1 MGEDVCRHSPQ
12 ARFPAHDPTEVFARE
27 FVRQGLREGGHE
39 VDWEIDGQRGLR
51 EALAARHDLM
61 LLDIMLPGV
70 DGLQLLAEV
79 RRREVK
85 TPVLLL
91 TALDDVDDRVRGLD
105 RGADDYLTKPFAFS
119 ELLARIRALSRRPPL
134 EMEPVL
140 RVGDLELDMVRH
152 EVRRGDRR
160 IDLSRREFGL
170 LEFFMRNAR
179 QLLTRSQLA
188 ERVWGF
194 DFFHDS
200 NVVEV
205 YVGYLRRKLDA
216 PGSKTR
222 IRTVRG
228 MGYILDIDDGD

>member
-1 MGEDVCRHSPQ
+1 M
-12 ARFPAHDPTEVFARE
+12 
-27 FVRQGLREGGHE
+27 RQK
-39 VDWEIDGQRGLR
+39 EI
-51 EALAARHDLM
+51 
-61 LLDIMLPGV
+61 
-70 DGLQLLAEV
+70 
-79 RRREVK
+79 K

-91 TALDDVDDRVRGLD
+91 TALDGVDDRVRGLD
-105 RGADDYLTKPFAFS
+105 QGADDYLTKPFAFS

-140 RVGDLELDMVRH
+140 RVGDLELDIMRH

-170 LEFFMRNAR
+170 LEFFMRNPG

-205 YVGYLRRKLDA
+205 YVGYLRRKLDG
-216 PGSKTR
+216 PGSHAH

-228 MGYILDIDDGD
+228 MGYILDVDAGG

>member
-1 MGEDVCRHSPQ
+1 MRLLLVED
-12 ARFPAHDPTEVFARE
+12 DKGLGE
-27 FVRQGLREGGHE
+27 FVRQGLREAGHE
-39 VDWEIDGQRGLR
+39 VDWETDGQRGLR
-51 EALAARHDLM
+51 EALAARHDLV
-61 LLDIMLPGV
+61 LLDVMLPGMG
-70 DGLQLLAEV
+70 GLEILGEM

-91 TALDDVDDRVRGLD
+91 TALDGVDDRVRGLD
-105 RGADDYLTKPFAFS
+105 QGADDYLTKPFAFS

-140 RVGDLELDMVRH
+140 RVGDLELDIMRH

-170 LEFFMRNAR
+170 LEFFMRNPG

-205 YVGYLRRKLDA
+205 YVGYLRRKLDG
-216 PGSKTR
+216 PGSR
-222 IRTVRG
+222 AHIRTVRG
-228 MGYILDIDDGD
+228 MGYILDVDDGG

>member
-1 MGEDVCRHSPQ
+1 VRLLLIED
-12 ARFPAHDPTEVFARE
+12 DKGLGE
-27 FVRQGLREGGHE
+27 FVRQGLREAGHE
-39 VDWEIDGQRGLR
+39 VDWETDGQRGLH
-51 EALAARHDLM
+51 EALATRHDLV
-61 LLDIMLPGV
+61 LLDVMLPGI
-70 DGLQLLAEV
+70 DGLEVLAEM
-79 RRREVK
+79 RRQEVK

-91 TALDDVDDRVRGLD
+91 TALDGVDDRVRGLD
-105 RGADDYLTKPFAFS
+105 QGADDYLTKPFAFS

-140 RVGDLELDMVRH
+140 RVGDLELDIVRH
-152 EVRRGDRR
+152 DVRRGERR
-160 IDLSRREFGL
+160 IELSRREFSL
-170 LEFFMRNAR
+170 LEFFMRNAG

-205 YVGYLRRKLDA
+205 YVGYLRRKLDS
-216 PGSKTR
+216 PGSLTQ

-228 MGYILDIDDGD
+228 MGYILDTGDSG

>member
-1 MGEDVCRHSPQ
+1 MRLLLVED
-12 ARFPAHDPTEVFARE
+12 DKGLGE
-27 FVRQGLREGGHE
+27 FVRQGLREAGHE
-39 VDWEIDGQRGLR
+39 VDWETDGQRGLR
-51 EALAARHDLM
+51 EALAAGHDLV
-61 LLDIMLPGV
+61 LLDVMLPGMG
-70 DGLQLLAEV
+70 GLDILGEM

-91 TALDDVDDRVRGLD
+91 TALDSVDDRVRGLD
-105 RGADDYLTKPFAFS
+105 QGADDYLTKPFAFS
-119 ELLARIRALSRRPPL
+119 ELLARIRALSRRPSL

-140 RVGDLELDMVRH
+140 RVGDLELDIMRH

-160 IDLSRREFGL
+160 IELSRREFGL
-170 LEFFMRNAR
+170 LEFFMRNPG

-205 YVGYLRRKLDA
+205 YVGYLRRKLDG
-216 PGSKTR
+216 PGSCAL

-228 MGYILDIDDGD
+228 MGYILDVDDGG

>member
-1 MGEDVCRHSPQ
+1 MRLLLIEDDKSLG
-12 ARFPAHDPTEVFARE
+12 E
-27 FVRQGLREGGHE
+27 FVRQGLREAGHE
-39 VDWEIDGQRGLR
+39 VDWETDGQRGLR
-51 EALAARHDLM
+51 EALATRHDLV
-61 LLDIMLPGV
+61 LLDVMLPGI
-70 DGLQLLAEV
+70 DGLEV
-79 RRREVK
+79 LGEMRRREVK

-91 TALDDVDDRVRGLD
+91 TALDGVDDRVRGLD

-140 RVGDLELDMVRH
+140 RVGDLELDIVRH
-152 EVRRGDRR
+152 DVRRGERR
-160 IDLSRREFGL
+160 IELSRREFNL
-170 LEFFMRNAR
+170 LEFFMRNAG

-205 YVGYLRRKLDA
+205 YVGYVRRKLDS
-216 PGSKTR
+216 PGGLTH

-228 MGYILDIDDGD
+228 MGYILDVGDGG

>member
-1 MGEDVCRHSPQ
+1 MRLLLVED
-12 ARFPAHDPTEVFARE
+12 DKGLGE
-27 FVRQGLREGGHE
+27 FVRQGLREAGHE
-39 VDWEIDGQRGLR
+39 VDWETDGQRGLR
-51 EALAARHDLM
+51 EALAARHDLV
-61 LLDIMLPGV
+61 LLDVMLPGLG
-70 DGLQLLAEV
+70 GLEILAEM
-79 RRREVK
+79 RRSEIK

-91 TALDDVDDRVRGLD
+91 TALDGVDDRVRGLD
-105 RGADDYLTKPFAFS
+105 QGADDYLTKPFAFS

-140 RVGDLELDMVRH
+140 RVGDLELDIMRH

-170 LEFFMRNAR
+170 LEFFMRNSG

-205 YVGYLRRKLDA
+205 YVGYLRRKLDG
-216 PGSKTR
+216 PGSHAH

-228 MGYILDIDDGD
+228 MGYILDVDAGG

>member
-1 MGEDVCRHSPQ
+1 MRLLLIED
-12 ARFPAHDPTEVFARE
+12 DKGLGE
-27 FVRQGLREGGHE
+27 FVRQGLREAGHE
-39 VDWEIDGQRGLR
+39 VDWETDGQGGLR
-51 EALAARHDLM
+51 EASADRHDLL
-61 LLDIMLPGV
+61 LLDVMLPGM
-70 DGLQLLAEV
+70 DGLQLLGEL

-91 TALDDVDDRVRGLD
+91 TALDAVDDRVRGLD
-105 RGADDYLTKPFAFS
+105 QGADDYLTKPFAFS

-134 EMEPVL
+134 ETEPVL
-140 RVGDLELDMVRH
+140 RVGDLELDIVRH
-152 EVRRGDRR
+152 DVRRGERR
-160 IDLSRREFGL
+160 IELSRREFSL
-170 LEFFMRNAR
+170 LEFFMRNAG

-205 YVGYLRRKLDA
+205 YVGYLRRKLDS
-216 PGSKTR
+216 PGSQTH

-228 MGYILDIDDGD
+228 MGYILDVGDGG

>member
-1 MGEDVCRHSPQ
+1 MGVRLLLIEDDKSLG
-12 ARFPAHDPTEVFARE
+12 E
-27 FVRQGLREGGHE
+27 FVRQGLREAGHE
-39 VDWEIDGQRGLR
+39 VDWETDGQRGLH
-51 EALAARHDLM
+51 EALATRHDLV
-61 LLDIMLPGV
+61 LLDVMLPGI
-70 DGLQLLAEV
+70 DGLEVLAEM
-79 RRREVK
+79 RRQEVK

-91 TALDDVDDRVRGLD
+91 TALDGVDDRVRGLD
-105 RGADDYLTKPFAFS
+105 QGADDYLTKPFAFS

-140 RVGDLELDMVRH
+140 RVGDLELDIVRH
-152 EVRRGDRR
+152 DVRRGERR
-160 IDLSRREFGL
+160 IELSRREFSL
-170 LEFFMRNAR
+170 LEFFMRNAG

-205 YVGYLRRKLDA
+205 YVGYLRRKLDS
-216 PGSKTR
+216 PGSLTQ

-228 MGYILDIDDGD
+228 MGYILDTGDSG

>member
-1 MGEDVCRHSPQ
+1 VEDDRGLG
-12 ARFPAHDPTEVFARE
+12 E
-27 FVRQGLREGGHE
+27 FVRQGLREAGHD
-39 VDWEIDGQRGLR
+39 VDWETDGQGGLR
-51 EALAARHDLM
+51 EALALRHDLV
-61 LLDIMLPGV
+61 LLDVLLPGV
-70 DGLQLLAEV
+70 SGLEILGEM
-79 RRREVK
+79 RRKEVK

-91 TALDDVDDRVRGLD
+91 TALDGVDDRVRGLD
-105 RGADDYLTKPFAFS
+105 QGADDYLTKPFAFS

-134 EMEPVL
+134 EIEPVL
-140 RVGDLELDMVRH
+140 RVGDLELDIMRH
-152 EVRRGDRR
+152 EVRRGDSR

-170 LEFFMRNAR
+170 LEFFMRNPG

-205 YVGYLRRKLDA
+205 YVGYLRRKLDG
-216 PGSKTR
+216 PGSPAH

-228 MGYILDIDDGD
+228 MGYILDVDAGG

>member
-1 MGEDVCRHSPQ
+1 VRLLLIEDDKSLG
-12 ARFPAHDPTEVFARE
+12 E
-27 FVRQGLREGGHE
+27 FVRQGLREAGHE
-39 VDWEIDGQRGLR
+39 VDWETDGQRGLR
-51 EALAARHDLM
+51 EALATRHDLV
-61 LLDIMLPGV
+61 LLDVMLPGI
-70 DGLQLLAEV
+70 DGLEV
-79 RRREVK
+79 LGEMRRREVK

-91 TALDDVDDRVRGLD
+91 TALDGVDDRVRGLD

-140 RVGDLELDMVRH
+140 RVGDLELDIVRH
-152 EVRRGDRR
+152 DVRRGERR
-160 IDLSRREFGL
+160 IELSRREFNL
-170 LEFFMRNAR
+170 LEFFMRNAG

-205 YVGYLRRKLDA
+205 YVGYVRRKLDS
-216 PGSKTR
+216 PGGVTH

-228 MGYILDIDDGD
+228 MGYILDVGDGG

>member
-1 MGEDVCRHSPQ
+1 VRLLLIED
-12 ARFPAHDPTEVFARE
+12 DKGLGE
-27 FVRQGLREGGHE
+27 FVRQGLREAGHE
-39 VDWEIDGQRGLR
+39 VDWETDGQRGLR
-51 EALAARHDLM
+51 EALATRHDLV
-61 LLDIMLPGV
+61 LLDVMLPGM
-70 DGLQLLAEV
+70 DGLEV
-79 RRREVK
+79 LGEMRRREVK

-91 TALDDVDDRVRGLD
+91 TALDGVDDRVRGLD
-105 RGADDYLTKPFAFS
+105 QGADDYLTKPFAFS

-140 RVGDLELDMVRH
+140 RVGDLELDIVRH
-152 EVRRGDRR
+152 DVRRGQRR
-160 IDLSRREFGL
+160 IELSRREFSL
-170 LEFFMRNAR
+170 LEFFMRNAG

-205 YVGYLRRKLDA
+205 YVGYLRRKLDS
-216 PGSKTR
+216 PGSRAR

-228 MGYILDIDDGD
+228 MGYILDVGDGG

>member
-1 MGEDVCRHSPQ
+1 MRLLLVED
-12 ARFPAHDPTEVFARE
+12 DKGLGE
-27 FVRQGLREGGHE
+27 FVRQGLREAGHE
-39 VDWEIDGQRGLR
+39 VDWETDGQRGLR
-51 EALAARHDLM
+51 EALAARHDLV
-61 LLDIMLPGV
+61 LLDVMLPGM
-70 DGLQLLAEV
+70 DGLEV
-79 RRREVK
+79 LGEMRRREVK

-91 TALDDVDDRVRGLD
+91 TALDGVDDRVRGLD
-105 RGADDYLTKPFAFS
+105 QGADDYLTKPFAFS

-140 RVGDLELDMVRH
+140 RVGDLELDIVRH
-152 EVRRGDRR
+152 EVRRGERR
-160 IDLSRREFGL
+160 IELSRREFGL
-170 LEFFMRNAR
+170 LEFFMRNAG

-216 PGSKTR
+216 PGSQAH

-228 MGYILDIDDGD
+228 MGYILDVGDGG

>member
-1 MGEDVCRHSPQ
+1 LQEVHEPVRLLLVED
-12 ARFPAHDPTEVFARE
+12 DKGLGE
-27 FVRQGLREGGHE
+27 FVRQGLREAGYE
-39 VDWEIDGQRGLR
+39 VDWETDGPNGLR
-51 EALAARHDLM
+51 QAVASRHDL
-61 LLDIMLPGV
+61 LILDVMLPGM
-70 DGLQLLAEV
+70 DGLAVLADL
-79 RRREVK
+79 RRQEVK

-91 TALDDVDDRVRGLD
+91 TALDAIDDRVRGLD
-105 RGADDYLTKPFAFS
+105 QGADDYLTKPFAFS

-134 EMEPVL
+134 GIEPVL
-140 RVGDLELDMVRH
+140 TVGDLEMDVVRH
-152 EVRRGDRR
+152 EVRRGERR
-160 IDLSRREFGL
+160 IELSRREFAL
-170 LEFFMRNAR
+170 LEFFMRNAG

-216 PGSKTR
+216 PDCSTR

-228 MGYILDIDDGD
+228 MGYILDPGERA

>member
-1 MGEDVCRHSPQ
+1 VRLLLIEDDKSLG
-12 ARFPAHDPTEVFARE
+12 E
-27 FVRQGLREGGHE
+27 FVRQGLREAGHE
-39 VDWEIDGQRGLR
+39 VDWETDGQRGLR
-51 EALAARHDLM
+51 EALATRHDLV
-61 LLDIMLPGV
+61 LLDVMLPGI
-70 DGLQLLAEV
+70 DGLEVLAEM
-79 RRREVK
+79 RRSEVK

-91 TALDDVDDRVRGLD
+91 TALDGVDDRVRGLD
-105 RGADDYLTKPFAFS
+105 QGADDYLTKPFAFS

-140 RVGDLELDMVRH
+140 RVGDLELDIVRH
-152 EVRRGDRR
+152 EVRRGERR
-160 IDLSRREFGL
+160 IELSRREFSL
-170 LEFFMRNAR
+170 LEFFMRNAG

-205 YVGYLRRKLDA
+205 YVGYLRRKLDS
-216 PGSKTR
+216 PGSLTH

-228 MGYILDIDDGD
+228 MGYILDVGDGG

>member
-1 MGEDVCRHSPQ
+1 MRLLLVED
-12 ARFPAHDPTEVFARE
+12 DKGLGE
-27 FVRQGLREGGHE
+27 FVRQGLREAGHE
-39 VDWEIDGQRGLR
+39 VDWETDGERGLR
-51 EALAARHDLM
+51 EALAGRHDLV
-61 LLDIMLPGV
+61 LLDVMLPRVG
-70 DGLQLLAEV
+70 GLEILGEMRLKEI
-79 RRREVK
+79 K

-91 TALDDVDDRVRGLD
+91 TALDGVDDRVRGLD
-105 RGADDYLTKPFAFS
+105 QGADDYLTKPFAFS

-140 RVGDLELDMVRH
+140 RVGDLELDIMRH

-170 LEFFMRNAR
+170 LEFFMRNSG

-205 YVGYLRRKLDA
+205 YVGYLRRKLDS
-216 PGSKTR
+216 PGSHAH

-228 MGYILDIDDGD
+228 MGYILDVDAGG